1 MSILTPNYTYPSRT
15 NNQRFHIKMRRARGV
30 TMRIFR
36 KSFSPPSRS
45 MFTAHPTALIKR
57 IAHTNTTHT
66 LGNRIVFHLIA
77 HSRLVHPQHTHNR
90 TQALTHANTKIAN
103 ARVHAIMHSI
113 FNYVV

>member
-1 MSILTPNYTYPSRT
+1 
-15 NNQRFHIKMRRARGV
+15 MRRARGV

-36 KSFSPPSRS
+36 KSFSPPLRS
-45 MFTAHPTALIKR
+45 LFTAHPTALIKR
-57 IAHTNTTHT
+57 IAHTNTTHRHT

-77 HSRLVHPQHTHNR
+77 NSRSVHPQHTHTHTQSH
-90 TQALTHANTKIAN
+90 TQALTHANTKIAT